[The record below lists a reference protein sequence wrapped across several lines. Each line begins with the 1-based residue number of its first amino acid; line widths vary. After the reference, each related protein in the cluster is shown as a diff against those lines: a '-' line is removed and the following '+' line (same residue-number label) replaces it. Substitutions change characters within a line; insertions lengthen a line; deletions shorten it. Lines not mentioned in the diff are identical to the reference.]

1 MLLRLSDLISLTI
14 NIKLMYMHQTL
25 DSPVIYGNRV
35 ETSNP
40 YHLTYIDKI
49 PAYISKVTSRLQAF
63 FNQNVFANS
72 AAALRFFTFT
82 KKGAATA
89 TPKT

>member
-1 MLLRLSDLISLTI
+1 MLLRLSDLITITIKISL
-14 NIKLMYMHQTL
+14 LYMHQTL

-49 PAYISKVTSRLQAF
+49 PAYISKEISRLQAF
-63 FNQNVFANS
+63 FNSRYNLMILLQKICY
-72 AAALRFFTFT
+72 R
-82 KKGAATA
+82 
-89 TPKT
+89 

>member
-1 MLLRLSDLISLTI
+1 
-14 NIKLMYMHQTL
+14 MHQTL

-63 FNQNVFANS
+63 FIFSFYNFSDRSRFLFFQYIS
-72 AAALRFFTFT
+72 AIITI
-82 KKGAATA
+82 
-89 TPKT
+89 

>member
-1 MLLRLSDLISLTI
+1 
-14 NIKLMYMHQTL
+14 MHQTL

-72 AAALRFFTFT
+72 VATLRFFTFT

-89 TPKT
+89 TPKNIILTQVSSYLTASA